1 MIAPVHPPP
10 SGTLTFLFSD
20 IEGSTALWDR
30 RPDAM
35 RRALEVHD
43 RLLRQA
49 MEGAG
54 GYVFKTVG
62 DAFCVAF
69 ATAPAALRAALEAQ
83 RALAREAWAEI
94 DDGLTGLKVRIGIH
108 SGVATERD
116 GDYFGPPVN
125 RTARIESAGQG
136 GQVLLSLAAQQLAR
150 EDLPPGCRLVALGT
164 HRLRDLQHTE
174 TLFALE
180 ADDLS
185 LLVTPPHSLEPVHP
199 RDRILVAE
207 GLAPQAAPDS
217 VPDTLQRVLDAL
229 RDENAG
235 HTVTLTTEQLNELS
249 RHRPANLTEY
259 RLGRIAEWSQAQYR
273 LDGRFVE
280 LTLLIDRGE
289 EVTSGRWQPQA
300 EQFEDL
306 RGVLGAVPEPALVL
320 LGPPGG
326 GKSTLL
332 RRLELDIAIDC
343 LRDAGKGAPDTVT
356 FFIQLSQFKALAP
369 GQPRQDPAAWLAE
382 SWARRFPELPA
393 MDRLLQEGRMVL
405 LLDALNEMP
414 ASDEA
419 DYYRAVGLWKDFLH
433 RLAATPGNRVL
444 LSCRSLEYSAPL
456 SSPSM
461 RVPQVRIEP
470 LTDSQVQRFLEL
482 YSPAQHRHLWEH
494 LAGSPQLA
502 LLRSPYFL
510 KLLTEQAEVE
520 GAVPEGRAGLF
531 TGFVRQA
538 LRREVERGAAVFQ
551 PGHLLDLRD
560 LRRITGWQW
569 RDAWDLPERGPLLK
583 SLGRL
588 AYDLQ
593 IGHPEHKAAQVQ
605 VSLDEALD
613 LLGDGPAEDI
623 LKAGTALAVL
633 DEDPVNDAVL
643 FIHQLLQEYF
653 AARSLALRP
662 EEAPTLVTSAWQS
675 EDVRPTLAEVEAQ
688 IAAADPLPLLPRTGW
703 EETVVLAVAMTA
715 QPETLIRTVA
725 EVNLPLA
732 GRCAAQPELR
742 LDPALR
748 ADLQARLLA
757 RSRDPRADLRA
768 RIEAGQVLGSLGD
781 PRLTAVD
788 GPDGRALVPPLAAF
802 AAGPYRIGRDDSDDP
817 DERPAHEVPLAAFA
831 LGLLPVSNAEWSSF
845 MAADGYEDLRW
856 WDTAAARSWQQGEGT
871 MDGLRR
877 IDRYWLEVYRAH
889 PEQLEAKQRS
899 GLFSQET
906 YERWQKMLA
915 MDEAGLEALLHEL
928 YPGGALREPRYW
940 RDERFNQPTQPVVG
954 VSWFEAR
961 AYANWLAAQTGQPF
975 RLPREPEWEAA
986 ARGPEGR
993 LYAYGD
999 RFDATACNAI
1009 ETHIRG
1015 ITPIGV
1021 FPAGDTPEGM
1031 VDMTGNTWDW
1041 TLNLAS
1047 DRLDRIA
1054 FRYPYS
1060 ADDGRED
1067 TAAGPEMIRVAR
1079 GGGWCYGRE
1088 HVITTMRY
1096 TLYPDARNYNLGVR
1110 LACGVE
1116 G

>member
-1 MIAPVHPPP
+1 MTSPINPPP
-10 SGTLTFLFSD
+10 SGTLTFLFTD

-43 RLLRQA
+43 RLLRQV
-49 MEGAG
+49 MGEAG

-69 ATAPAALRAALEAQ
+69 ATAPAALRGALEAQ
-83 RALAREAWAEI
+83 RALAREPWAAI
-94 DDGLTGLKVRIGIH
+94 DPGLGELKVRMGIH

-125 RTARIESAGQG
+125 RTARIEAAGQG
-136 GQVLLSLAAQQLAR
+136 GQVLLSLAAQQLVR

-180 ADDLS
+180 AADLP
-185 LLVTPPHSLEPVHP
+185 LVIAPPQSLEAVHP

-207 GLAPQAAPDS
+207 GLQAPASADALPQ
-217 VPDTLQRVLDAL
+217 TLQRVLDAL

-235 HTVTLTTEQLNELS
+235 HTITLTAAQLHELS

-273 LDGRFVE
+273 LDGRFVD

-289 EVTSGRWQPQA
+289 EVTSGRWLPQA
-300 EQFEDL
+300 EHFQDL
-306 RGVLGAVPEPALVL
+306 RGLLAAVPEPALVL
-320 LGPPGG
+320 LGPPGA

-332 RRLELDIAIDC
+332 RRLELDTAIDG
-343 LRDAGKGAPDTVT
+343 LRAGEADAADTVT
-356 FFIQLSQFKALAP
+356 FFIQLSHFKPPAP
-369 GQPRQDPAAWLAE
+369 GQPRPAPEAWLDEA
-382 SWARRFPELPA
+382 WARRFPELPA
-393 MDRLLQEGRMVL
+393 LEQLIREGRVLL

-414 ASDEA
+414 ATDESD
-419 DYYRAVGLWKDFLH
+419 YFRAVGLWKEYLH
-433 RLAATPGNRVL
+433 RLAATPGNRVII
-444 LSCRSLEYSAPL
+444 SCRSLEYSAPL
-456 SSPSM
+456 STPTM

-470 LTDSQVQRFLEL
+470 LTDDQVRRFLRV
-482 YSPAQHRHLWEH
+482 YSPMQHLRIWEH

-510 KLLTEQAEVE
+510 KLLTEQVEAE

-551 PGHLLDLRD
+551 PGQLLDLRD

-569 RDAWDLPERGPLLK
+569 RDAWDLPERGLLVP

-588 AYDLQ
+588 AYKLQ
-593 IGHPEHKAAQVQ
+593 VSHPEHKAAQVQ
-605 VSLDEALD
+605 VSFDEALD
-613 LLGDGPAEDI
+613 ILGEGPAEDI
-623 LKAGTALAVL
+623 LRAGTALAVL

-653 AARSLALRP
+653 AARALAQTPESAAPLVAVAWRSEEVRP
-662 EEAPTLVTSAWQS
+662 GLEEAK
-675 EDVRPTLAEVEAQ
+675 AQ
-688 IAAADPLPLLPRTGW
+688 IAASDPLPPLPRTGW
-703 EETVVLAVAMTA
+703 EETVLLAAAMTA
-715 QPETLIRTVA
+715 RPEDLVTRVA

-732 GRCAAQPELR
+732 GRCAALPELH
-742 LDPALR
+742 LDEGLR
-748 ADLQARLLA
+748 ADLRQRLLA
-757 RSRDPRADLRA
+757 RSRDPAADLRA
-768 RIEAGQVLGSLGD
+768 RIEAGQVLGALGD
-781 PRLTAVD
+781 PRLAAVE
-788 GPDGRALVPPLAAF
+788 GPEGRALVPPFAAF
-802 AAGPYRIGRDDSDDP
+802 PAGSYRIGRDDTEDP
-817 DERPAHEVPLAAFA
+817 DERPAHAVPLAAF
-831 LGLLPVSNAEWSSF
+831 GLARMPVTNAEWACF
-845 MAADGYEDLRW
+845 MAAGGYEDARW
-856 WDTAAARSWQQGEGT
+856 WDTPAALSWQQGEGT
-871 MDGLRR
+871 MDGQRN
-877 IDRYWLEVYRAH
+877 IDRYWLEVYRAD
-889 PEQLEAKQRS
+889 PGQLEAKRRS
-899 GLFSQET
+899 GLFSAET
-906 YERWQKMLA
+906 LERWQRMLT
-915 MDEAGLEALLHEL
+915 MDEAALGSLLREL
-928 YPGGALREPRYW
+928 YPGGPLREPRYW
-940 RDERFNQPTQPVVG
+940 RDERFNQPAQPVVG

-961 AYANWLAAQTGQPF
+961 AYAIWLAAQAGRPF

-986 ARGPEGR
+986 ARGLAGR
-993 LYAYGD
+993 RYAYGD
-999 RFDATACNAI
+999 AFNADACNTI
-1009 ETHIRG
+1009 ETHVRG
-1015 ITPIGV
+1015 TTPVGV
-1021 FPAGDTPEGM
+1021 FPAGDTPEGL

-1041 TLNLAS
+1041 TLNLAGRS
-1047 DRLDRIA
+1047 LDTIA
-1054 FRYPYS
+1054 FRYPYR

-1067 TAAGPEMIRVAR
+1067 PTAGPEMIRVAR

-1096 TLYPDARNYNLGVR
+1096 TLYPDARNYNLGFR
-1110 LACGVE
+1110 LAVGDD